1 MGGECK
7 RKREEGVGWEET
19 VVQLEGVLGEE
30 VWRRKFE
37 QREGKRH
44 LSKNVGGGWTLETKG
59 KRERERCSLEGKLG
73 RVANGKT
80 EKGYDG

>member
-7 RKREEGVGWEET
+7 RKREEELGWEET
-19 VVQLEGVLGEE
+19 VVQLEGVLGEVE

-44 LSKNVGGGWTLETKG
+44 LSKAEEEDVST
-59 KRERERCSLEGKLG
+59 
-73 RVANGKT
+73 
-80 EKGYDG
+80 